1 MASEVEKVIEKN
13 KSNTNVQISQVE
25 DKAQKS
31 ENTSDNTQGENG
43 IISDGQK
50 REALISDIKTAT
62 LKQTILL
69 ALALFTLTTIVLIIW
84 FYALVRYDKKLQTEF
99 TVTWNAPPNLSLKSG
114 PSSFWYDKQTK
125 ELHYRGL
132 IDDKLKEELISLT
145 NVNQDSEP
153 QLQKAVRDYS
163 EAIDKLAYQSNEA
176 AERLIAYLLF
186 LGGLSG
192 MLGTQLRS
200 MTNFVGIACFKNQL
214 DVSRWWPW
222 YAIRPMVGFLL
233 GVILVLIIEAG
244 LFSIGETKPIG
255 TNWWLA
261 VAFLAGFGAT
271 DFTDRLRLLSKTLFG
286 NSSPSDSAD
295 RKGTSATKS

>member
-1 MASEVEKVIEKN
+1 M
-13 KSNTNVQISQVE
+13 
-25 DKAQKS
+25 
-31 ENTSDNTQGENG
+31 
-43 IISDGQK
+43 
-50 REALISDIKTAT
+50 
-62 LKQTILL
+62 
-69 ALALFTLTTIVLIIW
+69 ALFTLTTIVLIIW